1 MHWYQ
6 EALRKYADFSTR
18 SRRMEYWMF
27 LLVNIV
33 ISLVLGLVG
42 RMVGLRFISAVYSIF
57 VFVPG
62 LAVSVRRLHDIGR
75 SGWWLLLCFV
85 PILGW
90 LVLLFFD
97 VQDSQPGD
105 NEYGPN
111 PKVVVAV

>member
-27 LLVNIV
+27 LVVNLVIGV
-33 ISLVLGLVG
+33 VLGAIG
-42 RMVGLRFISAVYSIF
+42 GMTGMRWISIVYSIF

-62 LAVSVRRLHDIGR
+62 LAVSVRRLHDTGR
-75 SGWWLLLCFV
+75 SGWWLLLVCI

-90 LVLLFFD
+90 LVLLFFY
-97 VQDSQPGD
+97 VQEGQPGD
-105 NEYGPN
+105 NEYGSN
-111 PKVVVAV
+111 PKLAVAV

>member
-27 LLVNIV
+27 LLVNLV
-33 ISLVLGLVG
+33 IGTVLGAVG
-42 RMVGLRFISAVYSIF
+42 GMLGMRWISIVYSIF

-62 LAVSVRRLHDIGR
+62 LAVSVRRLHDSGR
-75 SGWWLLLCFV
+75 SGWWLLLVCV

-90 LVLLFFD
+90 LVLLYFY
-97 VQDSQPGD
+97 VQEGQPGD

-111 PKVVVAV
+111 PKVAVAV